1 MYVCI
6 CIMRYF
12 LGFILYIIFLLI
24 ICSCIDEEYMLVIS
38 KDYLNGNNK
47 GIWSLY
53 LIFFLNV

>member
-1 MYVCI
+1 MYVFI

-24 ICSCIDEEYMLVIS
+24 ICIDEEYMLINS

-53 LIFFLNV
+53 LVFFLNA